1 MVLDGTADEAALTAH
16 CAAYLEPQ
24 KVPKRIV
31 PVAAIPRG
39 DAGKPQIARLRTLLA
54 EAGDRS
60 AHKVNGADDI
70 AETVLEAA
78 ARSFRV
84 SRETLSLDSSTET
97 VERWDSFAHVG
108 LIVAVETA
116 LNLRL
121 PTREVIAVK
130 TLKGL
135 AEAAARQRDRA

>member
-1 MVLDGTADEAALTAH
+1 M
-16 CAAYLEPQ
+16 
-24 KVPKRIV
+24 
-31 PVAAIPRG
+31 
-39 DAGKPQIARLRTLLA
+39 
-54 EAGDRS
+54 
-60 AHKVNGADDI
+60 NGADDI

-135 AEAAARQRDRA
+135 AEAATRQRDRA

>member
-1 MVLDGTADEAALTAH
+1 M
-16 CAAYLEPQ
+16 
-24 KVPKRIV
+24 
-31 PVAAIPRG
+31 
-39 DAGKPQIARLRTLLA
+39 
-54 EAGDRS
+54 
-60 AHKVNGADDI
+60 NGADDI

-84 SRETLSLDSSTET
+84 SRETLSLESSTEN

-121 PTREVIAVK
+121 PTREVIAMK